1 MPTRR
6 MDMRQVR
13 ELMRLHREAG
23 LSLRETARRVG
34 IAEST
39 MREMVK
45 RFDGSGLEWPLAAEL
60 GNAELEEKLYGLG
73 GVKPGQY
80 TGSGRY
86 CVSDAS
92 GPR

>member
-23 LSLRETARRVG
+23 LGVCETARRVG

-45 RFDGSGLEWPLAAEL
+45 RFDRSGLEWPLAAAL
-60 GNAELEEKLYGLG
+60 GNTELEAKLYGLA
-73 GVKPGQY
+73 GVKPAVAGLGHPDGQDQ
-80 TGSGRY
+80 R
-86 CVSDAS
+86 
-92 GPR
+92 RRL

>member
-23 LSLRETARRVG
+23 LGMRETARRVG

-45 RFDGSGLEWPLAAEL
+45 RFDRSGLEWPLAAAL
-60 GNAELEEKLYGLG
+60 GSTELEARLYGLA
-73 GVKPGQY
+73 GVKPGRRRLPAPDWA
-80 TGSGRY
+80 TR
-86 CVSDAS
+86 AAN
-92 GPR
+92 

>member
-23 LSLRETARRVG
+23 LGVRETARRAG

-39 MREMVK
+39 MRDMVK
-45 RFDGSGLEWPLAAEL
+45 RFDRAGLT
-60 GNAELEEKLYGLG
+60 
-73 GVKPGQY
+73 V
-80 TGSGRY
+80 
-86 CVSDAS
+86 
-92 GPR
+92 